1 MLHPEKELAE
11 YLDGELS
18 DDRRPALERHLKRC
32 KRCRRS
38 VDEYRQIQER
48 LRSLDVPPP
57 GEDLT
62 ARILRCS
69 RPETPTPQARPTG
82 RGATGTMPA
91 DNDPRIDRFGAP
103 VGRSHAGQP
112 GWSDSARAGRSH
124 TAGQHAGLLPV
135 SAAAPAATPGTA
147 GKPSARVVAVIGG
160 VMAGCAVLVLSAAY
174 VLGGEAQ
181 TPSPAAGTA
190 WAPVSANAA
199 VMRPVA
205 VDSSGLEALRR
216 NGWTCPLLLG
226 LGYHL
231 QSAEQLLV
239 AGQPAV
245 RLHLSDGSHR
255 VVITEQRRADAD
267 REGAGAGEAAP
278 PLNATTGHP
287 VTMDG
292 FQEVAGLG
300 RAVWMRNGEVWTV
313 VLDSEDVTYT
323 LRSDLPLAQMPETV
337 SQVVL
342 TENSRLELPAP
353 APSDDPLSRIIR
365 GLGMMV
371 SPPASG

>member
-1 MLHPEKELAE
+1 MLHPDKELAE

-38 VDEYRQIQER
+38 VDEYRSIQER
-48 LRSLDVPPP
+48 LRSLDVPAP

-62 ARILRCS
+62 ARILRCNQPENR
-69 RPETPTPQARPTG
+69 RPWTTPAG
-82 RGATGTMPA
+82 GESAGAASPVDRSGTAADRYHPVVPGAGSLPA
-91 DNDPRIDRFGAP
+91 
-103 VGRSHAGQP
+103 
-112 GWSDSARAGRSH
+112 
-124 TAGQHAGLLPV
+124 
-135 SAAAPAATPGTA
+135 AAAPAAHPVPER
-147 GKPSARVVAVIGG
+147 KPSARVVAVIGG
-160 VMAGCAVLVLSAAY
+160 VMAGCAVLTLSAAY

-181 TPSPAAGTA
+181 PASSDPSAGTS

-199 VMRPVA
+199 VVRPIA
-205 VDSSGLEALRR
+205 VDGPRLEELRR

-226 LGYHL
+226 LGYRL

-239 AGQPAV
+239 GGHPAV
-245 RLHLSDGSHR
+245 RLDLSDGSHR
-255 VVITEQRRADAD
+255 VVVTEQRPAVAN
-267 REGAGAGEAAP
+267 AGGTGTAKATP

-292 FQEVAGLG
+292 FQKVAGLG
-300 RAVWMRNGEVWTV
+300 RAVWLRGGKVWTV
-313 VLDSEDVTYT
+313 VLASEDVTYT
-323 LRSDLPLAQMPETV
+323 LRSDLPLAEMPETV
-337 SQVVL
+337 NQVVL
-342 TENSRLELPAP
+342 TENSRLELPSP

-365 GLGMMV
+365 GLEMMV

>member
-1 MLHPEKELAE
+1 MLHPDKELAE

-38 VDEYRQIQER
+38 VDEYRYIQER

-62 ARILRCS
+62 ARILRCNQ
-69 RPETPTPQARPTG
+69 PDGPTAEVGPTG
-82 RGATGTMPA
+82 MWTPGSKPAEAAPFIDRSGAPEHRSDSVIPGAGFQSAAAGSPA
-91 DNDPRIDRFGAP
+91 D
-103 VGRSHAGQP
+103 H
-112 GWSDSARAGRSH
+112 
-124 TAGQHAGLLPV
+124 PV
-135 SAAAPAATPGTA
+135 SA
-147 GKPSARVVAVIGG
+147 GKRPARVAVVVGG
-160 VMAGCAVLVLSAAY
+160 VMAGCAVVALSAAY

-181 TPSPAAGTA
+181 TPVSGSAPGVA
-190 WAPVSANAA
+190 WAPVSGNAA
-199 VMRPVA
+199 VARPIA

-216 NGWTCPLLLG
+216 SGWTCPLLLG

-231 QSAEQLLV
+231 QRAEQLLV
-239 AGQPAV
+239 GGEPAV
-245 RLHLSDGSHR
+245 RLDLSDGSHR
-255 VVITEQRRADAD
+255 IVITEQRRTEAS
-267 REGAGAGEAAP
+267 REGSGTAQATP
-278 PLNATTGHP
+278 PLNAATGHP

-292 FQEVAGLG
+292 FQEVAGLD
-300 RAVWMRNGEVWTV
+300 RAVWVRGGDEWTV

-323 LRSDLPLAQMPETV
+323 LRSDLPLAELPDTV

-342 TENSRLELPAP
+342 MENSRLELPP
-353 APSDDPLSRIIR
+353 PPPPDDPLSRIIR

>member
-1 MLHPEKELAE
+1 MLHPDKELAE

-38 VDEYRQIQER
+38 VDEYRYIQER

-62 ARILRCS
+62 ARIMRCS
-69 RPETPTPQARPTG
+69 QSDGATAEVKPTG
-82 RGATGTMPA
+82 TGARGNKPAETGSLIEWSGAPGDRPDPAVPDAEVGQATAGSPA
-91 DNDPRIDRFGAP
+91 DDP
-103 VGRSHAGQP
+103 
-112 GWSDSARAGRSH
+112 
-124 TAGQHAGLLPV
+124 
-135 SAAAPAATPGTA
+135 APA
-147 GKPSARVVAVIGG
+147 GKRSARVVVVVGG
-160 VMAGCAVLVLSAAY
+160 VMAGCAAVALSAAY

-181 TPSPAAGTA
+181 TATSGSGSGLT
-190 WAPVSANAA
+190 WAQVSANAA
-199 VMRPVA
+199 VVRPVA
-205 VDSSGLEALRR
+205 LDSSGLDALRR
-216 NGWTCPLLLG
+216 SGWTCPLLLG
-226 LGYHL
+226 LGYRL

-239 AGQPAV
+239 GGQPAV
-245 RLHLSDGSHR
+245 RLDLSDDNHR
-255 VVITEQRRADAD
+255 VVITEQRRTGAS
-267 REGAGAGEAAP
+267 GAGAESAHPTP
-278 PLNATTGHP
+278 PLNAATGHP

-292 FQEVAGLG
+292 FQEVAGLD
-300 RAVWMRNGEVWTV
+300 RAVWVRGGDEWTV

-323 LRSDLPLAQMPETV
+323 LRSDLPMAEMPDTV

-342 TENSRLELPAP
+342 MENSSLELPPP

-371 SPPASG
+371 SPPSSD

>member
-1 MLHPEKELAE
+1 MLHPDKELAE

-18 DDRRPALERHLKRC
+18 DDRRPSLERHLKRC

-38 VDEYRQIQER
+38 VEEYRDIQER

-62 ARILRCS
+62 ARILRCNQ
-69 RPETPTPQARPTG
+69 PDGPTADVKPTE
-82 RGATGTMPA
+82 
-91 DNDPRIDRFGAP
+91 IGAP
-103 VGRSHAGQP
+103 GSHPVEAASLIERSGAPGDRTDSVVPSADFRPVAAGSP
-112 GWSDSARAGRSH
+112 AADSAAGS
-124 TAGQHAGLLPV
+124 
-135 SAAAPAATPGTA
+135 APA
-147 GKPSARVVAVIGG
+147 GKRSARVMVVVGG
-160 VMAGCAVLVLSAAY
+160 VLAGCAVVALSAAY

-181 TPSPAAGTA
+181 TAASGSDPGLA

-199 VMRPVA
+199 VVRPIA

-216 NGWTCPLLLG
+216 SGWTCPLLLG

-239 AGQPAV
+239 GGQPAV
-245 RLHLSDGSHR
+245 RLDLSDDNHW
-255 VVITEQRRADAD
+255 VVITEQRRIGASG
-267 REGAGAGEAAP
+267 EGPGSAHVTP
-278 PLNATTGHP
+278 PLNAATGHP

-292 FQEVAGLG
+292 FQEVVGLD
-300 RAVWMRNGEVWTV
+300 RAVWVRGGEEWTV

-323 LRSDLPLAQMPETV
+323 VRSDLPLAEMPDTV

-342 TENSRLELPAP
+342 MESSRLELPPP
-353 APSDDPLSRIIR
+353 APSDDPFSRIIR